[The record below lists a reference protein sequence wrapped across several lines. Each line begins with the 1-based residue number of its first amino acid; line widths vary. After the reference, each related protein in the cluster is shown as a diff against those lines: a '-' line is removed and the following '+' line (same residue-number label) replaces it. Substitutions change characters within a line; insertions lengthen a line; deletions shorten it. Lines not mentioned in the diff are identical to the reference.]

1 MQLSAT
7 MPRVQIIVPVYN
19 EGDGI
24 LQLYDSLVKAGVEF
38 DSLKFIYDFDADT
51 TVPFIAKLHD
61 QDERVG
67 GERNDFGRGAVNALR
82 WGFSR
87 AQPGPVIVV
96 MGDNSDTLD
105 IVPKMV
111 NLWRSGATIVSPSR
125 YMKGGAKHGGGFIK
139 TMMSRIACVSLKMLG
154 FPTADATNNFKLY
167 DGTWLRE
174 QSVDSL
180 GGFEV
185 AIELTYKAFRER
197 KTIVELPTV
206 WTDRTA
212 GESKFQILKWLPQYL
227 KWYFKC
233 LGVLV
238 LRLFRIR

>member
-1 MQLSAT
+1 
-7 MPRVQIIVPVYN
+7 
-19 EGDGI
+19 
-24 LQLYDSLVKAGVEF
+24 
-38 DSLKFIYDFDADT
+38 
-51 TVPFIAKLHD
+51 
-61 QDERVG
+61 
-67 GERNDFGRGAVNALR
+67 
-82 WGFSR
+82 
-87 AQPGPVIVV
+87 
-96 MGDNSDTLD
+96 
-105 IVPKMV
+105 
-111 NLWRSGATIVSPSR
+111 
-125 YMKGGAKHGGGFIK
+125 
-139 TMMSRIACVSLKMLG
+139 MLG